1 MDPTAGSPVD
11 RSRKVLEKGEQ
22 GCRGKEPDG
31 KTILSCGSKW
41 ETVSHSWDKDLLA
54 PKRTVLIVT
63 PQPRNPRVAPVAGE
77 HTAAGGGARHA
88 ATVGWWDG
96 EVRSIDGGPRVKLYT

>member
-1 MDPTAGSPVD
+1 MERQSFPAG
-11 RSRKVLEKGEQ
+11 RN
-22 GCRGKEPDG
+22 GKPS
-31 KTILSCGSKW
+31 L
-41 ETVSHSWDKDLLA
+41 HSWDEDLLA

-63 PQPRNPRVAPVAGE
+63 PQPRNPRVAPVVGE

-96 EVRSIDGGPRVKLYT
+96 EVRIIDGGPRVKFYTKKSTGWRGAFHLWVGTGSASAK